1 MEYSQDSAFCVP
13 TYSNSESACD
23 GQTSNHA
30 GGKQQRDSDE
40 QVPVFQQRWR
50 DQPQAMVEQPQIGAA
65 ACTAVSGRCT
75 ESMVQGS
82 DDQAASNPR
91 YMDGRAAN
99 GSSGVPCPS
108 YEQSSD
114 VFRGF
119 SGDLSELSMGLN
131 RMDSCLLQSP
141 SDGVVPDLSPT
152 GSCSSSGFQ
161 TPSDSMYTHSFN
173 MFDAMD
179 MQSGMLTIPACINPY
194 FASYDHDL
202 LSPAFSKRGLCG
214 QNQRAPSHFIP
225 TSSDAA
231 GMQLHIEPTSQVP
244 QAAAVQRPASAAS
257 YTVPK
262 DVLRVGDEK
271 PMDREARVAR
281 YREKRKRRTFEKT
294 IRYESRKAY
303 AEVRPRIKGRFATK
317 EEVVAMK
324 AEAAALDKSQGL
336 HKAARSAVV
345 LKDMPLNKR
354 SRRSKRANAGT
365 KPVPEDFV
373 VPVYHN

>member
-1 MEYSQDSAFCVP
+1 MEHSQESAFCVP

-23 GQTSNHA
+23 GQTIDHT
-30 GGKQQRDSDE
+30 GRKQQRDSDE
-40 QVPVFQQRWR
+40 QVPVFQPRWR
-50 DQPQAMVEQPQIGAA
+50 DQAQVKLEQLQPGGAA
-65 ACTAVSGRCT
+65 YAAASGHST
-75 ESMVQGS
+75 ESSVHGS
-82 DDQAASNPR
+82 DEQAASNQR
-91 YMDGRAAN
+91 YM
-99 GSSGVPCPS
+99 
-108 YEQSSD
+108 Q

-131 RMDSCLLQSP
+131 RMDSSLLQSP

-152 GSCSSSGFQ
+152 GSSSSGGLQ
-161 TPSDSMYTHSFN
+161 TASDSMYNHSFN
-173 MFDAMD
+173 MFDTMD
-179 MQSGMLTIPACINPY
+179 MQSGMSTIPACINPY
-194 FASYDHDL
+194 FASYDQDL

-214 QNQRAPSHFIP
+214 QDQRAPSHFIP
-225 TSSDAA
+225 TSSHAA
-231 GMQLHIEPTSQVP
+231 GMQMQIVPTSQVQ
-244 QAAAVQRPASAAS
+244 QAAAPQRPASAAS

-324 AEAAALDKSQGL
+324 AEAAAMEKSQGL
-336 HKAARSAVV
+336 QKAVRSAVV
-345 LKDMPLNKR
+345 LKDLPLNKR

-365 KPVPEDFV
+365 KPVQEDFV